1 MRHASAP
8 GASGV
13 VVRPGLFARLGG
25 SAQVAVISAPA
36 GSGKTVLLRS
46 WIDEEA
52 LAERA
57 AYVLVG
63 RDERDPRQFWLA
75 VVAAL
80 RRTVPGSALLQ
91 PVTAAP
97 DLDGGAIVERLL
109 TDLASLREPV
119 WLVLDDLHEL
129 GPEALPQLELLLMR
143 APREL
148 RFVLATRHDVR
159 LGLHRLRL
167 EGELAE
173 VRPADLRFTL
183 AEARELFD
191 AAGVRLADPAMAML
205 YARTEGWAAGLR
217 LAALSVAGRPHP
229 ERFAAEFSGTDRT
242 VAEYLLAEVLD
253 RQDEKVRRMLLR
265 TSVLQRVNGE
275 LAELLTGDG
284 ARERVLQ
291 DLEEANAFVMSL
303 DATRSWFRYHQMFAE
318 LLALELRRT
327 APGEVASLHRTAS
340 AWFADHGHPVE
351 AIRHAQ
357 AAQDWDLAAGLLA
370 DHWPTLHLDG
380 QDSVIHELLA
390 GFPSEAGAVDAQL
403 AVLIAADELAHGS
416 LETAQRYLSLAERES
431 PSETV
436 GQASQNQLLLGL
448 VRLQAAHQRG
458 DLPAVT
464 EQAQRLG
471 AMAAVGDPAEPG
483 LGQVLRSLAL
493 ISLGG
498 TEVWTGRPDQAV
510 RHLVQ
515 GVALARRIQ
524 RPFLEFSGL
533 AAQAAA
539 ESFQSLALAIDR
551 GKEAIEL
558 AERHGWSDEPTAGT
572 ASLIL
577 GVALTYQGRLD
588 EAEPWIQR
596 AERTIRSATDPVTG
610 LVVQHVRGL
619 LELGCGRTRE
629 ALAAFRAAAHP
640 AERLAGP
647 HLLTT
652 RRRAL
657 VPDVLVRLGEIERA
671 EQAIA
676 EFSEEERDS
685 GEIRITTAM
694 LRLAQADP
702 RAAIEVLP
710 PVLDGSAPLTWPH
723 WLIQAFLLEAI
734 ARNALGD
741 AQAAEQALE
750 HALDLAE
757 PDRVLLP
764 FLLHPVSGLLERH
777 VPHRTAHA
785 ALIAEIQSLLSG
797 RKSAPAS
804 AGPRMAL
811 EPLSSSERRV
821 LRYLATNL
829 TAPAI
834 ADELSVSHN
843 TVKTHMRNLYAK
855 LGAHRRSEAVAQARS
870 LGLLAPGR

>member
-1 MRHASAP
+1 
-8 GASGV
+8 
-13 VVRPGLFARLGG
+13 
-25 SAQVAVISAPA
+25 VAVISAPA

-46 WIDEEA
+46 WIDEA
-52 LAERA
+52 GLAERA
-57 AYVLVG
+57 GCVTVG
-63 RDERDPRQFWLA
+63 PDERDPRQFWLA
-75 VVAAL
+75 VVGAL
-80 RRTVPGSALLQ
+80 RRTIPGSTLLQ

-119 WLVLDDLHEL
+119 WLVLDDIHEL
-129 GPEALPQLELLLMR
+129 SSEALPQLELLLMR

-159 LGLHRLRL
+159 LGLHRQRL

-173 VRPADLRFTL
+173 VRPADLRFSL
-183 AEARELFD
+183 AEARELFHT
-191 AAGVRLADPAMAML
+191 AGVRLPEPAVAML
-205 YARTEGWAAGLR
+205 HTRTEGWAAGLR
-217 LAALSVAGRPHP
+217 LAALSVAGHPNP
-229 ERFAAEFSGTDRT
+229 ERFAAEFSGTERT

-265 TSVLQRVNGE
+265 TSVLRRVNGP
-275 LAELLTGDG
+275 LADLLTGDG

-291 DLEEANAFVMSL
+291 DLEEANAFVVSL
-303 DATRSWFRYHQMFAE
+303 DATRSWFRYHQMFAA

-327 APGEVASLHRTAS
+327 APSEVAGLHRAAS
-340 AWFADHGHPVE
+340 AWFVRHGHTVE

-357 AAQDWDLAAGLLA
+357 AAEDWDVAVRLLA
-370 DHWPTLHLDG
+370 DHWPSLHLDG
-380 QDSVIHELLA
+380 QDGVIHELLA
-390 GFPSEAGAVDAQL
+390 GFPSEARVADVQL
-403 AVLIAADELAHGS
+403 AVLIAADELVQGS

-431 PSETV
+431 TSAPV
-436 GQASQNQLLLGL
+436 DQVRRNQLLLAV

-464 EQAQRLG
+464 EQAQRLE
-471 AMAAVGDPAEPG
+471 AVAAGGDPAEPG
-483 LGQVLRSLAL
+483 FGQVLRSLAL
-493 ISLGG
+493 IRLGG
-498 TEVWTGRPDQAV
+498 TEVWTGRHREAV
-510 RHLVQ
+510 RHLEQ

-533 AAQAAA
+533 ASQAVA
-539 ESFQSLALAIDR
+539 ESYQSLTLAIDR
-551 GKEAIEL
+551 GKQAIEL
-558 AERHGWSDEPTAGT
+558 AERHGWSDEPSAGT

-577 GVALTYQGRLD
+577 GVALIYQGRLD

-610 LVVQHVRGL
+610 LAVEHFRGL
-619 LELGCGRTRE
+619 LELGRGRTRE
-629 ALAAFRAAAHP
+629 ALAAFRAAEQP
-640 AERLAGP
+640 AGRLTEP

-657 VPDVLVRLGEIERA
+657 VPDVLVRLGELERA
-671 EQAIA
+671 AQAIA

-685 GEIRITTAM
+685 GEIRITIAM

-702 RAAIEVLP
+702 SGATAVLS
-710 PVLDGSAPLTWPH
+710 PVLNGSAPLTWPH
-723 WLIQAFLLEAI
+723 WLIQAFLLEAL
-734 ARNALGD
+734 ARDALGD
-741 AQAAEQALE
+741 EDAAEKALE
-750 HALDLAE
+750 RALDLAE
-757 PDRVLLP
+757 PESVLLP
-764 FLLHPVSGLLERH
+764 FLLHPVSNLLERQ
-777 VPHRTAHA
+777 VPHRTTHA

-797 RKSAPAS
+797 RKAVPAS
-804 AGPRMAL
+804 AGPRRLL
-811 EPLSSSERRV
+811 EPLSNSERRV

-829 TAPAI
+829 TAPEI

-843 TVKTHMRNLYAK
+843 TIKTHMRNLYAK
-855 LGAHRRSEAVAQARS
+855 LGAHRRSEAVTQARS

>member
-1 MRHASAP
+1 VRRAAGP
-8 GASGV
+8 GAGGV
-13 VVRPGLFARLGG
+13 VGRPGLFARLGG
-25 SAQVAVISAPA
+25 SAQVVVVSAPA

-46 WIDEEA
+46 WIDDA
-52 LAERA
+52 GLAER
-57 AYVLVG
+57 VGCVTVG
-63 RDERDPRQFWLA
+63 RDERDARQFWLA
-75 VVAAL
+75 VVGAL
-80 RRTVPGSALLQ
+80 RRTVPGAALLQ

-109 TDLASLREPV
+109 TDLAALREPV
-119 WLVLDDLHEL
+119 WLVLDDVHEL
-129 GPEALPQLELLLMR
+129 SSEALPQLELLLMR

-167 EGELAE
+167 AGELAE
-173 VRPADLRFTL
+173 VRPGDLRFSL

-191 AAGVRLADPAMAML
+191 AAGVTLPASAVATL
-205 YARTEGWAAGLR
+205 YERTEGWAAGLR
-217 LAALSVAGRPHP
+217 LAALSLAGHP
-229 ERFAAEFSGTDRT
+229 NPARFAAEFSGTERT

-253 RQDEKVRRMLLR
+253 RQDAKVRRMLLR

-275 LAELLTGDG
+275 LADLLTGDG
-284 ARERVLQ
+284 AGERMLQ
-291 DLEEANAFVMSL
+291 DLEEANAFVVSL
-303 DATRSWFRYHQMFAE
+303 DANRSWFRYHQMFAG

-327 APGEVASLHRTAS
+327 APGEVAGLHRAAS
-340 AWFADHGHPVE
+340 AWFAGHGHTIE

-357 AAQDWDLAAGLLA
+357 AADDWQLAARLLA

-390 GFPSEAGAVDAQL
+390 GFPGERFLDDSRL
-403 AVLIAADELAHGS
+403 AVLMAADELAQGS
-416 LETAQRYLSLAERES
+416 LETAERYLGLAERVS
-431 PSETV
+431 ASEPV
-436 GQASQNQLLLGL
+436 DQNQLLLGV

-464 EQAQRLG
+464 EQAQRLE
-471 AMAAVGDPAEPG
+471 AVAAGGDPAEPG

-493 ISLGG
+493 IRLGG
-498 TEVWTGRPDQAV
+498 TEVWAGRHREAV
-510 RHLVQ
+510 RHLEQ
-515 GVALARRIQ
+515 GVALARRVQ

-533 AAQAAA
+533 ASQSAA

-551 GKEAIEL
+551 GKQAIAL
-558 AERHGWSDEPTAGT
+558 AERHGWSDEPSAGT
-572 ASLIL
+572 AALIL

-619 LELGCGRTRE
+619 LELGRGRTRE
-629 ALAAFRAAAHP
+629 ALAAFRAAGQP
-640 AERLAGP
+640 AGRLAGP
-647 HLLTT
+647 HLLSS

-657 VPDVLVRLGEIERA
+657 VPDALVRLGEIELA

-676 EFSEEERDS
+676 EFTDDERDS

-702 RAAIEVLP
+702 HGAIAVLP

-723 WLIQAFLLEAI
+723 WLIQAFLLAAL
-734 ARNALGD
+734 ARHALGD
-741 AQAAEQALE
+741 ENAAEQALE

-764 FLLHPVSGLLERH
+764 FLLHPVSNLLARH

-785 ALIAEIQSLLSG
+785 ALIAEIQSLLAG
-797 RKSAPAS
+797 RGPVPAS
-804 AGPRMAL
+804 AGPRPLL
-811 EPLSSSERRV
+811 EPLSDSERRV

-855 LGAHRRSEAVAQARS
+855 LGAHRRSEAVAQART